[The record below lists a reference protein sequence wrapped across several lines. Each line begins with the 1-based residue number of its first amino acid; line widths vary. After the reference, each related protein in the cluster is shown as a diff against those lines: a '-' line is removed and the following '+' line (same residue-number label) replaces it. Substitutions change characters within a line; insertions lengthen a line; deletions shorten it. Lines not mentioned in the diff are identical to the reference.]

1 MIEVNHMNAIP
12 ESVPVAIGHFE
23 AQAEIEDFANEFLKR
38 FECESE
44 KSFCDT
50 FEDKAR
56 AKAVF
61 VFYLEVS
68 EETLAMLGWGGRSRP
83 YPTKQDIRDLIRR
96 QRNFRTELNELVKT
110 ARIVGN
116 T

>member
-1 MIEVNHMNAIP
+1 MIEGNHVNAIP
-12 ESVPVAIGHFE
+12 DSIPVVIGHFE
-23 AQAEIEDFANEFLKR
+23 AQAEIEDFAKTFLRR

-44 KSFCDT
+44 KSFCDS

-56 AKAVF
+56 AKVVF
-61 VFYLEVS
+61 DTYLEVI
-68 EETLAMLGWGGRSRP
+68 EESLAMLGWGGR
-83 YPTKQDIRDLIRR
+83 YPTGQNIRDLIRR

-110 ARIVGN
+110 ARTVEN